1 MISVSC
7 IICPFDKFL
16 THAFKGEK
24 KCSTASSSKRV
35 LDSNSKSVSSI
46 SHPWIN
52 QCRSK
57 GKYFMCTS
65 TRVNHREDPRTNQN
79 QDLYRIF
86 ALAKSTPANKPGE
99 VRSEQVKHVIPSI
112 TVILRIAN
120 TINRTSPKNMLA
132 EFSRLVA
139 TLKRR
144 IPATD
149 RGILFSDPTRLHRC

>member
-1 MISVSC
+1 MHLRGKKNVLQL
-7 IICPFDKFL
+7 PP
-16 THAFKGEK
+16 AKG
-24 KCSTASSSKRV
+24 CSIPTPNRSLRFHTLGSSNV
-35 LDSNSKSVSSI
+35 
-46 SHPWIN
+46 
-52 QCRSK
+52 
-57 GKYFMCTS
+57 
-65 TRVNHREDPRTNQN
+65 DPRANTSCARAHVYIIEKTLGPIKIQ
-79 QDLYRIF
+79 IF
-86 ALAKSTPANKPGE
+86 TAFSLLQKALQPTSLGRERE